1 MVATIKQKEKKVR
14 PLYEIAKEIRNDW
27 GSKIHFGAKPYLSA
41 MMVLDKITDR
51 YMCDDAKTIIRYF
64 LGNART
70 WKGDVA
76 RRVKKEL
83 NEMLKM

>member
-1 MVATIKQKEKKVR
+1 MSRKVS
-14 PLYEIAKEIRNDW
+14 EIAKEIRSDW
-27 GSKIHFGAKPYLSA
+27 KPVHDWAVPYLEA
-41 MMVLDKITDR
+41 MDVIEDVTDR
-51 YMCDDAKTIIRYF
+51 YYEDSASSVIRYF

-83 NEMLKM
+83 NELIEGVY